1 MVYEEAEQPRA
12 ARDDAPYE
20 HDNEELAPRN
30 LNFGAT
36 PFDLL
41 PRLLAV
47 DIRRWRSRSV
57 LSRRQRLSAVARL
70 ARPCGRIRPRADPG
84 FQALIYRSSESA
96 SSPRSAP
103 NLRRRIVSQHHP
115 KFARRKRF
123 QPAGDQPVKPRAYAR
138 VASQARKRAASRGQC
153 CAQASQ
159 VPSWLWLLWR
169 SRSLRCSV
177 LQCMMLICSWFE
189 TGPLLSWRKARS
201 PQKSDSFSSAARN
214 AASRLQA
221 RCSTIFSVSS
231 PSLASAH

>member
-36 PFDLL
+36 LFDLL

-123 QPAGDQPVKPRAYAR
+123 QPAGDLTNQASGLRPRRKPGTKTSRFT
-138 VASQARKRAASRGQC
+138 RAA
-153 CAQASQ
+153 
-159 VPSWLWLLWR
+159 
-169 SRSLRCSV
+169 LR
-177 LQCMMLICSWFE
+177 
-189 TGPLLSWRKARS
+189 
-201 PQKSDSFSSAARN
+201 
-214 AASRLQA
+214 
-221 RCSTIFSVSS
+221 
-231 PSLASAH
+231 

>member
-84 FQALIYRSSESA
+84 FQALIYRSFESA

-123 QPAGDQPVKPRAYAR
+123 
-138 VASQARKRAASRGQC
+138 
-153 CAQASQ
+153 
-159 VPSWLWLLWR
+159 
-169 SRSLRCSV
+169 
-177 LQCMMLICSWFE
+177 
-189 TGPLLSWRKARS
+189 
-201 PQKSDSFSSAARN
+201 
-214 AASRLQA
+214 
-221 RCSTIFSVSS
+221 
-231 PSLASAH
+231 

>member
-36 PFDLL
+36 LFDLL

-159 VPSWLWLLWR
+159 VPSWLWLLC
-169 SRSLRCSV
+169 RSLRCSV
-177 LQCMMLICSWFE
+177 LQCTMLICSWFE

>member
-12 ARDDAPYE
+12 AHNDALYE
-20 HDNEELAPRN
+20 HDDEELAPCN
-30 LNFGAT
+30 LNFGAM

-41 PRLLAV
+41 PRLLAA
-47 DIRRWRSRSV
+47 DGRGL
-57 LSRRQRLSAVARL
+57 LSRGQRLSAVARL
-70 ARPCGRIRPRADPG
+70 ARPCGRVRPRADPG

-123 QPAGDQPVKPRAYAR
+123 QPVGDQPVKPRAYAR

-159 VPSWLWLLWR
+159 VPSWFWLLWR
-169 SRSLRCSV
+169 SLRCSCSV
-177 LQCMMLICSWFE
+177 L
-189 TGPLLSWRKARS
+189 
-201 PQKSDSFSSAARN
+201 
-214 AASRLQA
+214 
-221 RCSTIFSVSS
+221 
-231 PSLASAH
+231 